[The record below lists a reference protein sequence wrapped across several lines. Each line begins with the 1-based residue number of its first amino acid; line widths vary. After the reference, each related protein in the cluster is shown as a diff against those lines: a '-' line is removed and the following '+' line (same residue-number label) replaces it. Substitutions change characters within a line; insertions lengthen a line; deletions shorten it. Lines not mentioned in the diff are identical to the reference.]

1 MATSLNT
8 VGETPLDNLIYDH
21 YRLLDAKVVEV
32 NVTGGPGTLKRG
44 QIIDFD
50 ESKKEYSAHAAAGKA
65 NCIVAENTEYTAED
79 TKIPVTV
86 YISGNFRKSCVV
98 STVDLDAADEENLRS
113 KEIVLK

>member
-32 NVTGGPGTLKRG
+32 KVTGGPGTLQRG

-98 STVDLDAADEENLRS
+98 SAVDLDAADEENLRT

>member
-32 NVTGGPGTLKRG
+32 KVTGGPGTLQRG

-65 NCIVAENTEYTAED
+65 NCIVAEDTEYTAED

-98 STVDLDAADEENLRS
+98 SAVDLDAADEENLRT

>member
-8 VGETPLDNLIYDH
+8 VEETPLDNLIYDH

-32 NVTGGPGTLKRG
+32 KVTGGPGTLQRG

-98 STVDLDAADEENLRS
+98 SAVDLDAADEENLRT

>member
-8 VGETPLDNLIYDH
+8 VGEPPLDNLIYDH

-50 ESKKEYSAHAAAGKA
+50 ESKKVYAPHAAAGKA
-65 NCIVAENTEYTAED
+65 NCIVAEDTEYTAED

-98 STVDLDAADEENLRS
+98 SAVDLDAADEENLRT